1 MTDKF
6 DWDKNDTLKIWSF
19 GPENKGPNILVDQVK
34 QAQYMNEVR
43 DSVCTAFQSATR
55 YGVLA
60 EENLRGARF
69 NIVDSVLHAD
79 SVHRNGAQI
88 DPCARRLF
96 RGLQLA
102 SNPTLL

>member
-1 MTDKF
+1 
-6 DWDKNDTLKIWSF
+6 
-19 GPENKGPNILVDQVK
+19 
-34 QAQYMNEVR
+34 MNEVK

-60 EENLRGARF
+60 EENVRGIRY
-69 NIVDSVLHAD
+69 NLVDSVLHSD

-96 RGLQLA
+96 KGLQLA
-102 SNPTLL
+102 SSPTLL